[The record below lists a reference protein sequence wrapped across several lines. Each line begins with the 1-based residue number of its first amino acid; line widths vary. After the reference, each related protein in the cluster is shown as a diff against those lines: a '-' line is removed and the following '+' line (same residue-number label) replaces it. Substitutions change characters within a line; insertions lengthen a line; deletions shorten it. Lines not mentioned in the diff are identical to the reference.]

1 MHLHMNSHKPKQP
14 RMSFVVVVRTS
25 ELTLAVH
32 GPYRSFKRA
41 EGDAKA
47 WGGSVEPMQR
57 APYPSEGKSQS

>member
-1 MHLHMNSHKPKQP
+1 MNTQKPKQP

-25 ELTLAVH
+25 ELTLAVY

-47 WGGSVEPMQR
+47 WEGSVEPMQR
-57 APYPSEGKSQS
+57 APYPSKGESQP